1 MIARIWH
8 GVTLASKADDYLTF
22 LNRAAI
28 EDYQSPG
35 GNRGIYIM
43 RRFEGDQAH
52 FLLISFWE
60 DRAALVRYA
69 GPDIEK
75 AQYYPE
81 DKEFLIELEP
91 NVVHYEIMTS
101 A

>member
-1 MIARIWH
+1 MITRIWH

-28 EDYQSPG
+28 EDYRAPG
-35 GNRGIYIM
+35 GNRGVYIL

-60 DRAALVRYA
+60 DRAALVQYA

-75 AQYYPE
+75 AQ
-81 DKEFLIELEP
+81 
-91 NVVHYEIMTS
+91 
-101 A
+101 

>member
-35 GNRGIYIM
+35 GNRGIYIL
-43 RRFEGDQAH
+43 RRFEDENAH

-69 GPDIEK
+69 GPDFEK

>member
-8 GVTLASKADDYLTF
+8 GVTLASMADDYLTF

-28 EDYQSPG
+28 EDYRAPG
-35 GNRGIYIM
+35 GNRDVYIL

-60 DRAALVRYA
+60 DRTALVRYA

-81 DKEFLIELEP
+81 DKEFLIEPEP

>member
-8 GVTLASKADDYLTF
+8 GITLASKADDYLTF

-35 GNRGIYIM
+35 GNRGIYIL
-43 RRFEGDQAH
+43 RRFDDEKAH

-69 GPDIEK
+69 GPAIEK

-81 DKEFLIELEP
+81 DKDFLIEPEL